1 MTYTRCQKHFDWTCG
16 AEPLV
21 SPDYLRLVNGQ
32 ISEFLYVYITDI
44 FQTSESFGKK
54 AQINHLLNLNTS
66 ALRNNYV
73 KIEY

>member
-1 MTYTRCQKHFDWTCG
+1 M
-16 AEPLV
+16 

-44 FQTSESFGKK
+44 CQTSEPFGKK
-54 AQINHLLNLNTS
+54 AQINHLLNLNIS